1 MLQFFQYGSYLA
13 LLSKSTFVNTTGLLY
28 FLLKLSSSLT
38 LVTLNIWSE
47 RMGLSAIQMPFNWEI
62 EMYTLL
68 LPMKMFWF
76 WERGPLYFCET
87 TSSLTVFFIIM
98 LKKKKIRFIH
108 TKKSCS
114 ECPDIIIPIFKV
126 KSTDGGR
133 QCGFAERWILSA
145 IQFIFKMNEHIHY
158 FHSYVFAN
166 RQIQPGMLSGDKQ
179 LRISIIIIIIILINW
194 GKRNRVFSRWRRVFC
209 LSFFPWKADTYNIS
223 HLFILFWGKEEN

>member
-1 MLQFFQYGSYLA
+1 MLFRCPSTGKSKCTLCCFLWKCFGFEKGDAYISVRPLHHLLFFYNN
-13 LLSKSTFVNTTGLLY
+13 V
-28 FLLKLSSSLT
+28 
-38 LVTLNIWSE
+38 
-47 RMGLSAIQMPFNWEI
+47 
-62 EMYTLL
+62 
-68 LPMKMFWF
+68 
-76 WERGPLYFCET
+76 
-87 TSSLTVFFIIM
+87 
-98 LKKKKIRFIH
+98 KKKKIRFIH

-179 LRISIIIIIIILINW
+179 LRISIIIIIILINW